1 MSDPTIISQ
10 SLESDGSSSFEQ
22 TIYNN
27 GEDIWVPITGS
38 LH

>member
-10 SLESDGSSSFEQ
+10 SIETDNSSSFEQ
-22 TIYNN
+22 TIYSN
-27 GEDIWVPITGS
+27 GEDIWVPTTGS

>member
-10 SLESDGSSSFEQ
+10 SIESDGSSSFEQ
-22 TIYNN
+22 TIYDN

-38 LH
+38 LN